1 MGTVQRWT
9 GKESRALREAKRL
22 SVRGFAA
29 YLGVGSRTVSDWES
43 PSNPKAISK
52 LLQEALDSTL
62 ERCSPAEQE
71 RFWGAIGEMPGV
83 PATPGS
89 CLPIPN
95 AEPSLVRRNTAFDGL
110 ISVLEEARNA
120 EGIATVAV
128 VGPGGFGKTTIATQL
143 VNDERIQDLYPE
155 ILWVETGEDCTPAR
169 VVELVSDVCV
179 HLSGSRPA
187 LTDPEQAGFHLARL
201 LQDRRA
207 LLVID
212 NVWSAADLSPFLLGG
227 EECVRLVTTRNVRVC
242 PSTAQVVR
250 LGPMTAA
257 EISEMLTRNVASLE
271 RSEAEQL
278 AELLGGWPLLAQIV
292 GATVGQ
298 DVASGASSGHVIAE
312 ASETIRDYGPQAFD
326 VLDADQRRS
335 AIGQA
340 IASSL
345 DGLEESVVLNGASNL
360 RARYLSLAVFP
371 PATAIPVRVL
381 THWWRTAFGWSPH
394 ATRQFCRVL
403 TDRSLVSSYRADTE
417 TITLHDVFRSYLR
430 HLVAD
435 EWEELHA
442 SLLDAFRGS
451 TEGRWEELGA
461 EQGYLWRHLPY
472 HLREAGL
479 EDEIVALLASP
490 SYMVR
495 KVALVGEQALVADA
509 AILEGLPAG
518 RRSAAW
524 MAARV
529 MAGSGYLLTGLVEP
543 ADAAATLSIA
553 LHRSPSPVAP
563 EALAEAAS
571 LATAFTARWLRCDT
585 AARSKDAGHVGAVV
599 SVSTEARIVASGGE
613 DGAVRLWDL
622 GSRQLL
628 RTFRAHTGWVFATA
642 LSPDGAVV
650 ASAGDDGLIR
660 LWRTAS
666 GTPIGVLTGHSR
678 RIRALAFTADE
689 QLLVSGA
696 EDGAVCVWDAE
707 RLLMLRRMQTTG
719 TPVWSI
725 AVSGGK
731 EPAVAV
737 AGEDE
742 FVRLFDL
749 TTGRLL
755 DEKAQHRDWVRS
767 VAFAADSGLLA
778 SGSGDRSVVVW
789 ATKAGTLTP
798 VRRTTDL
805 PDRVRAV
812 VAAPDG
818 GLVLTAT
825 ERPTIHALTVDGETG
840 KTMLPPGVDWVRSL
854 ARDSDGTVVA
864 GCEDGAVRLWPANG
878 GELLTLGAGSNTTWS
893 TAYSS
898 TGAVGLIGDG
908 AGQVDL
914 VDATDSTLLRRLP
927 AGHGRVWSLTS
938 GADLVAAACG
948 DGAVRAWSLTDE
960 AWELALNQDTN
971 RTWAVAMART
981 APRLAASTGDGHI
994 RCWDLPDGNLLW
1006 SQDVHAGRLRSIAFN
1021 GDGQVLAACGGDGS
1035 VRAWRAADGEFVS
1048 RFTCP
1053 TGWARAV
1060 ALDDL
1065 GSRAAVG
1072 AGTGDIAVRDLD
1084 GDRFTAQLS
1093 GHSGRILM
1101 VAFTADPDRLVSAAA
1116 DGTVR
1121 LWSLAEQQQLAE
1133 VRVDGSLNC
1142 AAYDPVHGRVLVG
1155 SAVGVAALDLS
1166 LNPIRE
1172 G

>member
-22 SVRGFAA
+22 SVRNFANH
-29 YLGVGSRTVSDWES
+29 LGIGSRTVSDWES
-43 PSNPKAISK
+43 PSNPKTISK
-52 LLQEALDSTL
+52 VLQEALDSTL

-71 RFWGAIGEMPGV
+71 RFWGAIGGMPGAPV
-83 PATPGS
+83 TPGGF
-89 CLPIPN
+89 LPIPN
-95 AEPSLVRRNTAFDGL
+95 AEPTLVHRNDFDGL
-110 ISVLEEARNA
+110 LSVLEEARSTD
-120 EGIATVAV
+120 GIATVAV
-128 VGPGGFGKTTIATQL
+128 VGPGGFGKTTLATQL
-143 VNDERIQDLYPE
+143 VNAPRIQELYPE
-155 ILWVETGEDCTPAR
+155 ILWVETGEDCSPAR

-227 EECVRLVTTRNVRVC
+227 EECVRLVTTRNLRVC
-242 PSTAQVVR
+242 PSTTQVVR

-257 EISEMLTRNVASLE
+257 EISEMLTRSVASLE

-278 AELLGGWPLLAQIV
+278 AKVLGGWPLLAQIV
-292 GATVGQ
+292 GSTVGQ
-298 DVASGASSGHVIAE
+298 DVASGASSGHVVTE
-312 ASETIRDYGPQAFD
+312 TSETIRDYGPQAFD

-345 DGLEESVVLNGASNL
+345 DGLEGSVVLNGASDL

-381 THWWRTAFGWSPH
+381 THWWKTAFGWSPH

-417 TITLHDVFRSYLR
+417 TISLHDVFRSYLR

-435 EWEELHA
+435 EWEQLHS
-442 SLLDAFRGS
+442 SLLDAFRAAGS
-451 TEGRWEELGA
+451 QWADLETE
-461 EQGYLWRHLPY
+461 QNYLWRHLPY

-479 EDEIVALLASP
+479 EDELVSLLASP
-490 SYMVR
+490 SYLAR
-495 KVALVGEQALVADA
+495 KAALVGEQALVADA
-509 AILEGLPAG
+509 AILDALPVG
-518 RRSAAW
+518 QRSAAW
-524 MAARV
+524 TAARV
-529 MAGSGYLLTGLVEP
+529 MTGSSYLLTGLVEP
-543 ADAAATLSIA
+543 SDVAATWSVA
-553 LHRSPSPVAP
+553 LRRSLSPVAV

-571 LATAFTARWLRCDT
+571 MGTAFTAGWLRST
-585 AARSKDAGHVGAVV
+585 AAAAGHVGAVV
-599 SVSTEARIVASGGE
+599 SVSTEAKIVASGGE

-622 GSRQLL
+622 ETRQLL
-628 RTFRAHTGWVFATA
+628 RTFRGHVGWVFATA
-642 LSPDGAVV
+642 LSPDGSVV

-660 LWRTAS
+660 MWRTDS
-666 GTPIGVLTGHSR
+666 GAAVGVLAGHSR
-678 RIRALAFTADE
+678 RIRSLAFTADR

-707 RLLMLRRMQTTG
+707 RLLLIRRMQSTG
-719 TPVWSI
+719 APVWSV
-725 AVSGGK
+725 AVSGTDS
-731 EPAVAV
+731 PVVAV
-737 AGEDE
+737 GGEDE

-749 TTGRLL
+749 ATGRLL

-778 SGSGDRSVVVW
+778 SASGDRSVVVW
-789 ATKAGTLTP
+789 ATKGGTLTP
-798 VRRTTDL
+798 VRRTNL
-805 PDRVRAV
+805 PGRVRSV
-812 VAAPDG
+812 VASPDG
-818 GLVLTAT
+818 GLVLAAT
-825 ERPTIHALTVDGETG
+825 EEPAVHALTVDGEAGRTA
-840 KTMLPPGVDWVRSL
+840 LPPGVDWVRSL
-854 ARDSDGTVVA
+854 SRSIDGTVVA
-864 GCEDGAVRLWPANG
+864 GCEDGAVRLWLADG
-878 GELLTLGAGSNTTWS
+878 GELQTLAAGSNTTWS
-893 TAYSS
+893 TAFSS
-898 TGAVGLIGDG
+898 TGGIGLIGDG

-914 VDATDSTLLRRLP
+914 VDATNSTLLRRLP
-927 AGHGRVWSLTS
+927 AGHGRVWSLAS

-948 DGAVRAWSLTDE
+948 DGTVRAWSLTDE
-960 AWELALNQDTN
+960 TWELALNQDAS

-981 APRLAASTGDGHI
+981 APRLAASTGNGHI
-994 RCWDLPDGNLLW
+994 RCWDLPSSTLLW

-1021 GDGQVLAACGGDGS
+1021 GDGQVLAACGSDGS
-1035 VRAWRAADGEFVS
+1035 VRVWRAADGEFVS

-1053 TGWARAV
+1053 TGWARSV
-1060 ALDDL
+1060 ALDDH
-1065 GSRAAVG
+1065 GVRAVVG
-1072 AGTGDIAVRDLD
+1072 AGNGDIAVRDLTD
-1084 GDRFTAQLS
+1084 DRFTAQLS

-1101 VAFTADPDRLVSAAA
+1101 LAFTAAPDRLVSAAA

-1121 LWSLAEQQQLAE
+1121 LWSLIEQRQLAE

-1155 SAVGVAALDLS
+1155 SAAGVVTLDLH